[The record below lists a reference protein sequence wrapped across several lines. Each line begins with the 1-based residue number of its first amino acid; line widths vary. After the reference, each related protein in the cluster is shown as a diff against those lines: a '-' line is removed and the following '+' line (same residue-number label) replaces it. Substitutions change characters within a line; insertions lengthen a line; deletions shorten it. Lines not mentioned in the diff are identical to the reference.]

1 MQTHERLYRPRPPS
15 WFNEGMVALLMVDTN
30 VVNYDMEEFDLRI
43 PRDLRLLRQL
53 DVVTP
58 YYINPRH

>member
-1 MQTHERLYRPRPPS
+1 
-15 WFNEGMVALLMVDTN
+15 MVALLMVDTN